1 MLGYRDGNVAPD
13 RSGARRA
20 MPALFCLLACTMIGA
35 LLWVAIAA
43 SRSGE
48 TYPPVTNPPGM
59 VDHLDFFDT
68 AARWA
73 DGSRQRIDLL
83 ATTPERLILHDSR
96 DKFPRE
102 GTWASPEVTTA
113 FPFTELIPSY
123 NPNCPP
129 KTGLRFDI
137 RTRDARSGHWS
148 PWFYLGCWGQ
158 TLGIEP
164 RIINDPTG
172 KVDIDTL
179 ILHRPADAYQARVT
193 FYSLNLDARANPTL
207 RRLAISYS
215 GIVRDAAEREKL
227 ISPVSI
233 EPDFARDL
241 PVPFRAQGLA
251 AKPLRPE
258 ICSPT
263 SVSMVMQYL
272 GFDRPTEENALSIY
286 DTEYGLFGN
295 WARAV
300 AWAGEN
306 GFDAWLTRFRSWGQV
321 KATIAQG
328 QPIIAS
334 IRFKKG
340 QCPSFVMQ
348 QTAGHLIVIRGVT
361 KDGDLI
367 VNDPA
372 SKDKGNG
379 AIYKA
384 KELEIAWFGH
394 GGVGYIIRRPA
405 TSGGTPLSIQR

>member
-1 MLGYRDGNVAPD
+1 MLGYRDGNVAPG
-13 RSGARRA
+13 RGRA
-20 MPALFCLLACTMIGA
+20 PRALPAIFCVLACAMIGA

-48 TYPPVTNPPGM
+48 NYPPVTNPPGM

-68 AARWA
+68 VARWA
-73 DGSRQRIDLL
+73 DGRRERLDLL
-83 ATTPERLILHDSR
+83 TSSPARLVLNDAR
-96 DKFPRE
+96 EKFPRE
-102 GTWASPEVTTA
+102 GSWTSPEVATA
-113 FPFTELIPSY
+113 FAFTELIPSY
-123 NPNCPP
+123 NPSCPP
-129 KTGLRFDI
+129 RTGLRFDV
-137 RTRDARSGHWS
+137 RTRDARSGRWS
-148 PWFYLGCWGQ
+148 PWFYLGSWGQ
-158 TLGIEP
+158 PLGGEP
-164 RIINDPTG
+164 RIIKDDAG

-179 ILHRPADAYQARVT
+179 ILRRPADAYQAHVT
-193 FYSLNLDARANPTL
+193 FYSLNLDAQTNPTL

-215 GIVRDAAEREKL
+215 GIVRDPGERERL
-227 ISPVSI
+227 VTPVSI
-233 EPDFARDL
+233 DPDFARDL

-306 GFDAWLTRFRSWGQV
+306 GFDAWLTRFRSWDQV

-361 KDGDLI
+361 KEGDLI

-379 AIYKA
+379 AVYKA

-394 GGVGYIIRRPA
+394 GGVGYIIRRSA
-405 TSGGTPLSIQR
+405 TSGATSLSIQR